1 MKSKQRASWGS
12 SGRISIRDY
21 FSSLIS
27 RFEKDNVTILASG
40 MVYSTLIALVPCIT
54 FFMFF
59 FSVLGVLDP
68 FLQVL
73 SDFLVE
79 VFGSRTGNTISQ
91 AITSM
96 TKNAGTMGAFGMVS
110 FIVTFLFLIN
120 KFWTVVNKIYRT
132 SVEQNQFKKFLTFL
146 VVLII
151 GTILMGAFLSLKT
164 KFSDWYSTVF
174 QITPLADGQK
184 VLEWFVSKTVI
195 WAVLFCLMMSV
206 PNTTVRASAALIS
219 SALVTVAI
227 VLLDWLFSFATKQ
240 MVSYSI
246 IYGSLGVVFV
256 FLLWIFILWMIV
268 FMGFESCFVIQFR
281 PSTKEKK
288 ASATPLNQ
296 ISDVIAMMT
305 YIGSRYSGG
314 FGAASMSELERVLVI
329 TNIHLTNDINLMEK
343 SGLLIPAGASKDS
356 FVPGRPL
363 SEIRVSQIIE
373 AVFGSAGSDS
383 SDDIARSFRQG
394 GLDSVGSIT
403 LEDLVLKQ
411 ADKGVSYEKN

>member
-305 YIGSRYSGG
+305 YIGSR
-314 FGAASMSELERVLVI
+314 
-329 TNIHLTNDINLMEK
+329 
-343 SGLLIPAGASKDS
+343 
-356 FVPGRPL
+356 
-363 SEIRVSQIIE
+363 
-373 AVFGSAGSDS
+373 
-383 SDDIARSFRQG
+383 
-394 GLDSVGSIT
+394 
-403 LEDLVLKQ
+403 
-411 ADKGVSYEKN
+411 